1 MKRLKERYK
10 KNTALRFVILAAF
23 SPSFVLGITLVP
35 LDKLPMNVAIGLGMV
50 AGAIVLT
57 AAITYIKVVH
67 WSYAGLWTIGLVIWD
82 QTESMYM
89 LAAVWTVFAGAA
101 VGMALHLFNILTEKK
116 DEDQRRAALLMET
129 RGLAVFFYAIAQFVS
144 FETSMGASLAFLL
157 GSLLPALIGF
167 SYLLHQQEIRLG
179 LIELEEGWVVSA
191 FLTIS
196 LYNIASSY
204 LNASASPPLAKVML
218 GAALVAASVTLMVAF
233 QRMEEGYDP
242 HRRLQARQL
251 KRELKHKR
259 KRRERMLK
267 QLHRKDD

>member
-1 MKRLKERYK
+1 MERLKELK
-10 KNTALRFVILAAF
+10 KDAGTRFLFLSVCLPF
-23 SPSFVLGITLVP
+23 FVRGMNLIP
-35 LDKLPMNVAIGLGMV
+35 LDKLPMNAAIGLGMV
-50 AGAIVLT
+50 AGAIAL
-57 AAITYIKVVH
+57 AAAVAYIKVVH

-82 QTESMYM
+82 QTASMYM
-89 LAAVWTVFAGAA
+89 LAAVWTIFAGSA
-101 VGMALHLFNILTEKK
+101 VGMALHLFHILTEKK
-116 DEDQRRAALLMET
+116 EDDQKRAALLMEM
-129 RGLAVFFYAIAQFVS
+129 RGLAVLLYSITQFVS

-167 SYLLHQQEIRLG
+167 SYLLYQQEIRLG

-251 KRELKHKR
+251 KRKLKRHR
-259 KRRERMLK
+259 KQRERMLK